1 MNHDDHVR
9 LLRPGVR
16 QQGGTWAD
24 FGSGG
29 GAFTLALVE
38 LLGPNGTTIYSVDRD
53 PHALRRQEEAMRS
66 RFPATRVH
74 YVLADFTQPLDLP
87 LLDGAVMA
95 NALHFQRDQLAVL
108 RLIAGYLRPGGTF
121 LLVEYNTERGNH
133 WRRRP
138 ASPTSPGSGAS
149 PAALRVRSTR
159 PPPRFRGRPG
169 PNAEPRRAATQP

>member
-1 MNHDDHVR
+1 
-9 LLRPGVR
+9 
-16 QQGGTWAD
+16 
-24 FGSGG
+24 
-29 GAFTLALVE
+29 
-38 LLGPNGTTIYSVDRD
+38 
-53 PHALRRQEEAMRS
+53 MRS

-133 WRRRP
+133 WIPYPVSYARWREL
-138 ASPTSPGSGAS
+138 A
-149 PAALRVRSTR
+149 PAAGLADVAWLGSV
-159 PPPRFRGRPG
+159 PSRFAGEIYAAVATVPG
-169 PNAEPRRAATQP
+169 

>member
-16 QQGGTWAD
+16 LQGGTWAD

-29 GAFTLALVE
+29 GAFTLALAE

-108 RLIAGYLRPGGTF
+108 RVIAGYLRPGGTF

-133 WRRRP
+133 WIPYPVSYARWREL
-138 ASPTSPGSGAS
+138 A
-149 PAALRVRSTR
+149 PAAGLADVAWLGSV
-159 PPPRFRGRPG
+159 PSRFAGEIYAAVATVPG
-169 PNAEPRRAATQP
+169 